1 MRKILLLLLLVSSI
15 ALARP
20 FVPVQDNADLLQPDT
35 IARLEKINDEL
46 MRDTG
51 KNLLVVT
58 QNGVT
63 GTPREKAR
71 DIFRAE
77 GLNGV
82 LLLILPD
89 KKQLGVVPGQSTE
102 RLFPQDRLG
111 QIRESMLTHI
121 RKGNFDSA
129 VLQGAEATRST
140 LLAAE
145 RPSTPTA
152 AAPSTGRKS
161 SGLLGWLPLLFLG
174 FLAFTVFRWFT
185 RKRYYGPQNQAGY
198 GNPGYPY
205 GQQPA
210 YGNPMGGGG
219 FGGGGLFG
227 SLAAGVGGAL
237 LGNAVYDAVTGGRST
252 PAAHA
257 DPAPDSPSWTDSD
270 AGGMGGGDFGGWG
283 SDSGGMGGGDFGGG
297 GSEW

>member
-1 MRKILLLLLLVSSI
+1 MRKILLLLLLVSSV

-46 MRDTG
+46 MRATG

-89 KKQLGVVPGQSTE
+89 KKQLGVVPGKSTE
-102 RLFPQDRLG
+102 RLFPPERLG
-111 QIRESMLTHI
+111 EIRESMLGHI
-121 RKGNFDSA
+121 RDGNFDSA
-129 VLQGAEATRST
+129 VLQGAEATRTT
-140 LLAAE
+140 LVAAE
-145 RPSTPTA
+145 RPTE
-152 AAPSTGRKS
+152 AAPAERRS
-161 SGLLGWLPLLFLG
+161 SGGWGLLGWLPLLFLG
-174 FLAFTVFRWFT
+174 LVAYTAFRWFT
-185 RKRYYGPQNQAGY
+185 RKPFYGPQNQSGHS
-198 GNPGYPY
+198 GNPAFPT

-210 YGNPMGGGG
+210 YGHPMGGGG

-237 LGNAVYDAVTGGRST
+237 LGNAVYDAVTGRHAAT
-252 PAAHA
+252 PPAAA
-257 DPAPDSPSWTDSD
+257 DSPSWTDSDAGALGGGDFGGWGGD
-270 AGGMGGGDFGGWG
+270 AGGMGGGDFGGSG
-283 SDSGGMGGGDFGGG
+283 SD
-297 GSEW
+297 W